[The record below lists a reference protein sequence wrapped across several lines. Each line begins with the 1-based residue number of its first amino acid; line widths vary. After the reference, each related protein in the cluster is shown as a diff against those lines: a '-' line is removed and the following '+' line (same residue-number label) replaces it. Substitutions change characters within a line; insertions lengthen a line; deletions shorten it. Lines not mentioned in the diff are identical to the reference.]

1 MINHCRTRKSVI
13 WLDSLKINKKTK
25 TNLVQVPKIGVWAK
39 TSILSHLDHWYIL
52 EDLPFLNCY
61 KNKFLLFQLCK
72 HLSNIL
78 LVSQSDHDV
87 QLFKFNINWIII
99 LHKEHFHLILEDV
112 RSAKNNGKVTSIL
125 TLKLMLK
132 NLLYVSSVL
141 VLFHN
146 NKYYII
152 NTSCWREG
160 K

>member
-1 MINHCRTRKSVI
+1 VIRIVLKTTKTQKLI
-13 WLDSLKINKKTK
+13 WLRCLDMVLEPR
-25 TNLVQVPKIGVWAK
+25 L
-39 TSILSHLDHWYIL
+39 LSYLDQWYIF

-78 LVSQSDHDV
+78 LVGQSDHDV

-112 RSAKNNGKVTSIL
+112 RSAKNNDKVTSIL
-125 TLKLMLK
+125 TL
-132 NLLYVSSVL
+132 LYVSLVL

-152 NTSCWREG
+152 NTSC
-160 K
+160 